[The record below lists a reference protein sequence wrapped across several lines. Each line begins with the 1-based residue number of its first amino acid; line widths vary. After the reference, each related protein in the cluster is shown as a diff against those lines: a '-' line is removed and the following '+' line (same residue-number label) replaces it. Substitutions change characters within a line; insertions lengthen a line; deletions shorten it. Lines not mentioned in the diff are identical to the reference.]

1 MNNLTILRTVQED
14 EGMYHCTNADFFNTE
29 WNGTY
34 LLVKGNSQTSN
45 YTVTQWPTASGP
57 GRDSATL
64 QCSILSDPEHM
75 KCPGHH
81 SVFWFRV
88 GSDESHPDT
97 IFTDGNRNNECDE
110 ESDAQKSCVYR
121 FSKNIISS
129 DAGTYYCAVT
139 TCGRILF
146 GNISKLHLGCM
157 FSQEDSTVI
166 FLLCAVLAIS
176 LIVIAVF
183 IHAIKKNKSDTCRD
197 TLVPITTVQIG
208 EPVTLTCSLLKFSS
222 VRFQWYKQS
231 AGDNLKLIVKLWT
244 STSEFEPEFPQSRFQ
259 AHLHDGFSNLTIL
272 RTVQED
278 EGMYHCASTGWI
290 NTAWTGTYLLV
301 KGNSQTSNYTVTQW
315 LTASGPGR
323 DSATLQCSILSDPE
337 HMKCPGHH
345 NVFWF
350 RVRSDESHPDTIYTD
365 GNRNNECDEESD
377 AQKSCVYRFSKNISS
392 SDAGTY
398 YCAVATC
405 GRILFGNISKL
416 HLAQTTHSV
425 LMERVILIV
434 CLAISVIGNVVL
446 ICKLRVCEQR
456 RASGT
461 ESALSEAQK
470 DSSRQPIDD
479 TTEAEHNLN
488 YAPLNFS
495 ERKATR
501 GRKKRE
507 FAEDCVYSQVKH

>member
-1 MNNLTILRTVQED
+1 MAPCSLCIIVAKDTLVPVTTVQLGEPVTLTCSLLKFSDKQFKWYKQSAGDNLKLIVTLLTSTSAFEPEFPQSRFQAHRHDGFSNLTILRTVQED

-64 QCSILSDPEHM
+64 QCSILSDLEHM

-97 IFTDGNRNNECDE
+97 I
-110 ESDAQKSCVYR
+110 
-121 FSKNIISS
+121 
-129 DAGTYYCAVT
+129 
-139 TCGRILF
+139 
-146 GNISKLHLGCM
+146 
-157 FSQEDSTVI
+157 
-166 FLLCAVLAIS
+166 
-176 LIVIAVF
+176 
-183 IHAIKKNKSDTCRD
+183 
-197 TLVPITTVQIG
+197 
-208 EPVTLTCSLLKFSS
+208 
-222 VRFQWYKQS
+222 
-231 AGDNLKLIVKLWT
+231 
-244 STSEFEPEFPQSRFQ
+244 
-259 AHLHDGFSNLTIL
+259 
-272 RTVQED
+272 
-278 EGMYHCASTGWI
+278 
-290 NTAWTGTYLLV
+290 
-301 KGNSQTSNYTVTQW
+301 
-315 LTASGPGR
+315 
-323 DSATLQCSILSDPE
+323 
-337 HMKCPGHH
+337 
-345 NVFWF
+345 
-350 RVRSDESHPDTIYTD
+350 YTD
-365 GNRNNECDEESD
+365 GNRNNECDEKSD
-377 AQKSCVYRFSKNISS
+377 AQNSCVYRFSKNISS

-416 HLAQTTHSV
+416 HLAQSTHSV
-425 LMERVILIV
+425 LIERVILIV
-434 CLAISVIGNVVL
+434 FLAISVIGNVVL
-446 ICKLRVCEQR
+446 ICKLRVCEQW

-461 ESALSEAQK
+461 ESALSETQK
-470 DSSRQPIDD
+470 DSSQQPIDD

>member
-1 MNNLTILRTVQED
+1 MMLVLWIALLFFHRAYTMVPVTTVQIGEPVTLTCSLLKSRSEQFKWYKQSAGDNLKLIVTLLTYTSTFGPEFLQSRFQAHLYGSFTNLTILRTVQED
-14 EGMYHCTNADFFNTE
+14 EGMYHCTNADWYGTE

-34 LLVKGNSQTSN
+34 LSLKGNSQTSN

-75 KCPGHH
+75 KCPRHH

-97 IFTDGNRNNECDE
+97 I
-110 ESDAQKSCVYR
+110 
-121 FSKNIISS
+121 
-129 DAGTYYCAVT
+129 
-139 TCGRILF
+139 
-146 GNISKLHLGCM
+146 
-157 FSQEDSTVI
+157 
-166 FLLCAVLAIS
+166 
-176 LIVIAVF
+176 
-183 IHAIKKNKSDTCRD
+183 
-197 TLVPITTVQIG
+197 
-208 EPVTLTCSLLKFSS
+208 
-222 VRFQWYKQS
+222 
-231 AGDNLKLIVKLWT
+231 
-244 STSEFEPEFPQSRFQ
+244 
-259 AHLHDGFSNLTIL
+259 
-272 RTVQED
+272 
-278 EGMYHCASTGWI
+278 
-290 NTAWTGTYLLV
+290 
-301 KGNSQTSNYTVTQW
+301 
-315 LTASGPGR
+315 
-323 DSATLQCSILSDPE
+323 
-337 HMKCPGHH
+337 
-345 NVFWF
+345 
-350 RVRSDESHPDTIYTD
+350 YTD
-365 GNRNNECDEESD
+365 GDRNNECDEESD

-392 SDAGTY
+392 SDAETY

-446 ICKLRVCEQR
+446 ICKLRVCEQW

-461 ESALSEAQK
+461 ESAFSEAQK
-470 DSSRQPIDD
+470 DASRQPIDD

>member
-1 MNNLTILRTVQED
+1 MLTKRVSNSKQLATLNTLVPVTTVQIGEPVTLTCSLLKFSSVRFKWYKQSAGDNLKLIVTLLTSTSAFEPEFPQSRFQAHLHDGFSNLTILRTVQED
-14 EGMYHCTNADFFNTE
+14 EGMYHCTSADWINTA
-29 WNGTY
+29 WTGTY
-34 LLVKGNSQTSN
+34 LLVKGNNVQTSN

-97 IFTDGNRNNECDE
+97 IYTDRHRNNECDE
-110 ESDAQKSCVYR
+110 KY
-121 FSKNIISS
+121 
-129 DAGTYYCAVT
+129 
-139 TCGRILF
+139 
-146 GNISKLHLGCM
+146 
-157 FSQEDSTVI
+157 
-166 FLLCAVLAIS
+166 
-176 LIVIAVF
+176 
-183 IHAIKKNKSDTCRD
+183 
-197 TLVPITTVQIG
+197 
-208 EPVTLTCSLLKFSS
+208 
-222 VRFQWYKQS
+222 
-231 AGDNLKLIVKLWT
+231 
-244 STSEFEPEFPQSRFQ
+244 
-259 AHLHDGFSNLTIL
+259 
-272 RTVQED
+272 
-278 EGMYHCASTGWI
+278 
-290 NTAWTGTYLLV
+290 
-301 KGNSQTSNYTVTQW
+301 
-315 LTASGPGR
+315 
-323 DSATLQCSILSDPE
+323 
-337 HMKCPGHH
+337 
-345 NVFWF
+345 
-350 RVRSDESHPDTIYTD
+350 
-365 GNRNNECDEESD
+365 D

-398 YCAVATC
+398 FCAVATC

-425 LMERVILIV
+425 LIERVILIV

-446 ICKLRVCEQR
+446 ICKIRVCEQR

-461 ESALSEAQK
+461 ESALSETQK
-470 DSSRQPIDD
+470 DASRQPIDD